1 MSKAAAGGEAASEVA
16 TVSTGSKE
24 ATEIEIECVAV
35 MPLGEDQDVWAVGGV
50 SRGGLGE
57 GEDMRVWS
65 GGRDG
70 LLRCWR
76 VPASLCR

>member
-1 MSKAAAGGEAASEVA
+1 M
-16 TVSTGSKE
+16 
-24 ATEIEIECVAV
+24 

-50 SRGGLGE
+50 GRGGLGE
-57 GEDMRVWS
+57 GEEMRVWS

-76 VPASLCR
+76 VPASLSA